1 MGPGGTAQDITHND
15 GEVMYLIILGTINY
29 YYYYFCYNY
38 YYYSC
43 KTWPTL
49 KGEGK
54 DKAHSNVWWAHVWGH
69 STELGLGGRGRMLV
83 QMSHS
88 DVSTAAHDACPT
100 SPKGERE
107 S

>member
-15 GEVMYLIILGTINY
+15 GGVMYLIILGTINY

-69 STELGLGGRGRMLV
+69 STELGLGGRE
-83 QMSHS
+83 
-88 DVSTAAHDACPT
+88 DVSTNVT
-100 SPKGERE
+100 L
-107 S
+107 

>member
-15 GEVMYLIILGTINY
+15 GGVMYLIILGTINY

-49 KGEGK
+49 KEKIKHTQMYGEPMYG
-54 DKAHSNVWWAHVWGH
+54 DTPQNWG
-69 STELGLGGRGRMLV
+69 
-83 QMSHS
+83 
-88 DVSTAAHDACPT
+88 
-100 SPKGERE
+100 
-107 S
+107 